1 MEKLNR
7 AQKFS
12 ILGPQNLRSREGPG
26 PPGLRAPPWIRTCH
40 EMFVLKILFP
50 TVIYERCQLVEGLD
64 GELAAL
70 KNFWRRRQIEAYG
83 FQCI

>member
-7 AQKFS
+7 VQKFS
-12 ILGPQNLRSREGPG
+12 ILGPQNLGSRGG
-26 PPGLRAPPWIRTCH
+26 GLPGLRALPWIRTCH

-64 GELAAL
+64 GELAPL